1 MSLKLAFRHELSHGF
16 SNLGKVKL
24 ESYFIY
30 LNIKEYI
37 QEIFFETDMFIIR
50 QLNCSNLVLKEYLMN
65 ENMKFQT
72 YNQFFYSTLKNIF
85 TVLF

>member
-37 QEIFFETDMFIIR
+37 QEM
-50 QLNCSNLVLKEYLMN
+50 CLKQICL
-65 ENMKFQT
+65 
-72 YNQFFYSTLKNIF
+72 SLDS
-85 TVLF
+85 